1 MGLVR
6 AKNLSLKAEVG
17 KAIQDFESWPQW
29 AKEIPFENSDRVTE
43 SRLVTDPR
51 PISKLSDPQGRQN
64 RHIC

>member
-17 KAIQDFESWPQW
+17 KAINDFESWPQW

-43 SRLVTDPR
+43 SRLVTESRSASTPPGHQPR
-51 PISKLSDPQGRQN
+51 QT
-64 RHIC
+64 C